1 MKLLKKMKVKTVFLS
16 VICWCFCSQLF
27 AQYEYYQ
34 YLRPIENATEQWHE
48 IELPNDLYKNLN
60 RQLTDLRIIG
70 VTAEK
75 DTIEVPYIF
84 NFNADK
90 TVADRIPFR
99 KLNTTQNNGS
109 HFFTFKIDNK
119 TPINQIILDFKN
131 ENFDWNITLEG
142 SQNQKEWFTI
152 LDNYRLVSFKNTS
165 TNYEFTTLNFPDA
178 QYAFFRLKIPTT
190 EIPKLE
196 KATVFQNKTV
206 LGKSENVNNL
216 IIKKETDKKE
226 KESIIDIEMPEVV
239 PVIELKLPVET
250 TVDYYRKI
258 TIQALSDS
266 TVTAKGTEYFYK
278 TIHRSVL
285 SSLEKDEFKFKAVRT
300 QKLKVIIDNK
310 DNQPLEFG
318 DPTVK
323 SVVYSLTARF
333 DNVADY
339 FLLYGSDR
347 ALRPQYDLVQFAS
360 TIPDNLPLVSLGK
373 VTKLELK
380 KPTIVEPI
388 FENQWWLWGIM
399 IAIILLLG
407 GFTFKMMTS
416 EKMK

>member
-1 MKLLKKMKVKTVFLS
+1 MKIKTVLLL
-16 VICWCFCSQLF
+16 VICWCFSNQLF
-27 AQYEYYQ
+27 AQYEHYH
-34 YLRPIENATEQWHE
+34 YLRPIENVTEQWHE
-48 IELPNDLYKNLN
+48 MELTDDLYKSLN

-70 VTAEK
+70 ITAEK

-90 TVADRIPFR
+90 TIADRIPFR
-99 KLNTTQNNGS
+99 KLNTTQYDGS
-109 HFFTFKIDNK
+109 HFFTFKIDTE
-119 TPINQIILDFKN
+119 TPINQIILDFQN

-142 SQNQKEWFTI
+142 SQNQRKWFTI
-152 LDNYRLVSFKNTS
+152 LENYRLVSFKNTS
-165 TNYEFTTLNFPDA
+165 TNYEFATLNFPDA
-178 QYAFFRLKIPTT
+178 QYAFFRLKIPSQ
-190 EIPKLE
+190 EIPKLN
-196 KATVFQNKTV
+196 KATVFQNKIA
-206 LGKSENVNNL
+206 LGKSQNVNNL
-216 IIKKETDKKE
+216 ILKKETNKKE

-266 TVTAKGTEYFYK
+266 TVTPKGTEYFYK

-323 SVVYSLTARF
+323 SAVYSLTARF
-333 DNVADY
+333 DNAADY
-339 FLLYGSDR
+339 FLFYGSNR
-347 ALRPQYDLVQFAS
+347 ALRPQYDLAQFTS
-360 TIPDNLPLVSLGK
+360 TIPDDLPFVSLGK
-373 VTKLELK
+373 ATKLELE

-399 IAIILLLG
+399 VAIILLLG